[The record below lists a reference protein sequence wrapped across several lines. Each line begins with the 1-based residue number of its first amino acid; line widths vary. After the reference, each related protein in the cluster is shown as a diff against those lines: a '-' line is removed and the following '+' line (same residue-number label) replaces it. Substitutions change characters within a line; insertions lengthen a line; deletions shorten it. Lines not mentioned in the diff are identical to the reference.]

1 MLSVGVLRTVF
12 LFTATESVFV
22 MQTAI
27 GKSTDNM
34 PYHAPLMFCVNM
46 DNSLYTALPPRLCE
60 GMGQFSVPPTKLC
73 SRPDMH
79 CDLRHANRAQ

>member
-46 DNSLYTALPPRLCE
+46 A
-60 GMGQFSVPPTKLC
+60 QFSVYCAATKVV
-73 SRPDMH
+73 
-79 CDLRHANRAQ
+79 